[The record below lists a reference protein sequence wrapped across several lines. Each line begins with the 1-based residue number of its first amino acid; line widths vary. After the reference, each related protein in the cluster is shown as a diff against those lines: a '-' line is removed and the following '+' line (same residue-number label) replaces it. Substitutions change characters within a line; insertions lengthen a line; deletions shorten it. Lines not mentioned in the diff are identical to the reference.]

1 MKTILIACAYPERAN
16 IINQCLDQAG
26 FAVQVVSSGA
36 TLLDALE
43 RSTPDLV
50 IIFGELTDVSRITI
64 TRMLRADPALA
75 KTYIMLLGDA
85 HDERE
90 RLLGFEAGADLC
102 LSGIIQPNVLVARV
116 RAMLRRIPQAA
127 DV

>member
-1 MKTILIACAYPERAN
+1 MKTILIACAYPERAK

-64 TRMLRADPALA
+64 TRMLRADPALD